1 MLPQLA
7 EERRPAPQ
15 PPSGGGQAGSDPVQ
29 GMGSLVLKPIQEQG
43 RQPAQGASSPLLQ
56 QVKEKRLEPPG
67 DVGRADDGPVEGGE
81 LQGPGV
87 ERGQRAQGVVC
98 RD

>member
-1 MLPQLA
+1 MSFLPITCA
-7 EERRPAPQ
+7 DGEEVHDGPVMEEKLFSSQHSAP
-15 PPSGGGQAGSDPVQ
+15 
-29 GMGSLVLKPIQEQG
+29 
-43 RQPAQGASSPLLQ
+43 SSPLLQ